1 VAPNSAP
8 DLAASSGQLRRLEL
22 DITRRLDGILHGDY
36 RGLVPGHGSE
46 PGEARLYEPGDDV
59 RRIDWNVTARTTETH
74 IRETIADRELECWIT
89 IDGSPSLDFGTDAT
103 DKAHVALAAAAGVG
117 FLTSR
122 GGNRVGAL
130 IGSPHDLTTI
140 PPRSGRKHL
149 MALLHRIEGIE
160 HSDGPSEVTIA
171 DLIARTMV
179 VARKRGLVVVISDFI
194 GDPAAWQHELTA
206 LSARHEVLCIEVVDR
221 REMELPNAGIL
232 TLIDVETGRTRE
244 IDTRRRKTREAYR
257 QAAADRSDSIDQTI
271 RRAGADHLR
280 LDTSGSWLVD
290 LVAHV
295 DRRRRR
301 LRTSGGKR

>member
-1 VAPNSAP
+1 VAETSRS
-8 DLAASSGQLRRLEL
+8 DAARSSGQLRRLEL

-59 RRIDWNVTARTTETH
+59 RRIDWNVTARTTTTH
-74 IRETIADRELECWIT
+74 IRETIADRELECWIAL
-89 IDGSPSLDFGTDAT
+89 DGSPSLDFGTDAS

-130 IGSPHDLTTI
+130 IGAPDAITTI

-149 MALLHRIEGIE
+149 MALLHRIESVE
-160 HSDGPSEVTIA
+160 HADGPSDI
-171 DLIARTMV
+171 DLSSIIGRAMA
-179 VARKRGLVVVISDFI
+179 VARKRGLVVVISDFLD
-194 GDPAAWQHELTA
+194 DPESWRHELTA
-206 LSARHEVLCIEVVDR
+206 LCGRHEVLCVEVVDR

-244 IDTRRRKTREAYR
+244 VDTRRQKTRDAYR
-257 QAAADRSDSIDQTI
+257 DAAADRRDRIDRVI
-271 RRAGADHLR
+271 RSSGADHLR
-280 LDTSGSWLVD
+280 LDTSGSWLAD

-301 LRTSGGKR
+301 LRTAGGRR